1 MIVMSRTHGNFGTVI
16 FMAVTE
22 HAFRVS
28 CLTNC
33 FLNLHVTA
41 KVKNNE
47 LYIKAMLCGIG
58 HQSGV

>member
-1 MIVMSRTHGNFGTVI
+1 MKVMIVMSRTHGNFGTVI

-22 HAFRVS
+22 HALRVS

-41 KVKNNE
+41 KVK
-47 LYIKAMLCGIG
+47 K
-58 HQSGV
+58 